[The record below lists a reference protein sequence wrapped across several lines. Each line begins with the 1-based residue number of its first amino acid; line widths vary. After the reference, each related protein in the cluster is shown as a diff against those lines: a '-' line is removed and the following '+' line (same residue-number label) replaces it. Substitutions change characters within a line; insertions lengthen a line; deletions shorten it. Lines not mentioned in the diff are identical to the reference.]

1 MGLRLS
7 KGAYI
12 GSGGLDLD
20 LETPED
26 KLTPKV
32 RMQNARNEREDGD
45 RAEEWSFDKEDR
57 ASK

>member
-32 RMQNARNEREDGD
+32 RMQNARNEREDGN
-45 RAEEWSFDKEDR
+45 RGEEWSFDKEDR